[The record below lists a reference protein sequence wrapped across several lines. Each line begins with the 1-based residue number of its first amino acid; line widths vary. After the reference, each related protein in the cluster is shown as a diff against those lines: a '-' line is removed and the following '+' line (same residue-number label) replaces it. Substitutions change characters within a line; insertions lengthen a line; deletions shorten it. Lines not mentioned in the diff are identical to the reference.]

1 MADPQTDLRDSE
13 EFPAGYGDI
22 QLISSDRAIFHFQQW
37 LLMYMSPVFKDMFTI
52 GDAKGGNN
60 PPSVT
65 LSEDSKTISMVLR
78 FIDPM
83 KDNPTLDFTILP
95 PLLEAARKY
104 QFGKINDWVTSWLN
118 GNDPAVEA
126 TATQFNALEAI
137 ELLEVGTTFNVP
149 RLSQLALRVLIK
161 APAHDVFVPQLA
173 KSEMFQYLMK
183 LRAKRIDW
191 FRKVLKKL
199 LGRGAANQSIHAGK
213 ITMEDVTYIGIC
225 TGAIELMH
233 AIGVEPSYACCMR
246 NWSNHLDNI
255 DYIHN
260 IESTKKDF
268 KELCDSIEAELPVLP
283 RQ

>member
-1 MADPQTDLRDSE
+1 MTDPQTDLRDSE
-13 EFPAGYGDI
+13 DFPVGYGDI
-22 QLISSDRAIFHFQQW
+22 QLISSDRVIFHFHQW

-52 GDAKGGNN
+52 GNANGGNN

-65 LSEDSKTISMVLR
+65 LSEESQTISMVLR

-83 KDNPTLDFTILP
+83 KDNPALEFIILRQ
-95 PLLEAARKY
+95 LLEAARKY

-118 GNDPAVEA
+118 GNDPAMEA
-126 TATQFNALEAI
+126 TATQFNTSQAI
-137 ELLEVGTTFNVP
+137 ELLEVGMTFDVP

-161 APAHDVFVPQLA
+161 APAQEVFVPQLA
-173 KSEMFQYLMK
+173 RSEMFQYLME
-183 LRAKRIDW
+183 LRAKRINW
-191 FRKVLKKL
+191 FRRRLKKL
-199 LGRGAANQSIHAGK
+199 LGVGAANQSIHAGNV
-213 ITMEDVTYIGIC
+213 TMGNVTYIGIC

-233 AIGVEPSYACCMR
+233 AIGVEPSYTCCMR

-260 IESTKKDF
+260 IESNKKEF
-268 KELCDSIEAELPVLP
+268 KELCESIEAELPVLP